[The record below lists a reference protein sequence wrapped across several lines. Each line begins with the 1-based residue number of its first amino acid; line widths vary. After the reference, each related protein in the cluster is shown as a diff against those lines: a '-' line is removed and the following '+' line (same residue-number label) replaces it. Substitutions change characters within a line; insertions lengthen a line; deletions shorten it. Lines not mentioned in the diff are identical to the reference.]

1 MSEPLPLLAKA
12 LRHAKSDIVRL
23 QVDDANGNFGD
34 AIQVALS
41 EAHSF
46 HVRWCHFACDLS

>member
-1 MSEPLPLLAKA
+1 MSESLPLLAKA

-23 QVDDANGNFGD
+23 QVDDANGNIGD
-34 AIQVALS
+34 AIKVALA

-46 HVRWCHFACDLS
+46 HVRRYHFACDLS